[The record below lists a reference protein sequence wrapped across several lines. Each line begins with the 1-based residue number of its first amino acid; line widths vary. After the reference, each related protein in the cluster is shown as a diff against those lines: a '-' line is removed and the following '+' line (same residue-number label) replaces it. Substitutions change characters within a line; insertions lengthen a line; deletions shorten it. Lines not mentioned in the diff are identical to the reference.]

1 MTGTNIM
8 CIFTTLIFVD
18 VVKLR
23 NTYINVVLAKFSKY
37 STSIQ
42 RSFLKRKRDYEL
54 DACKYLETNC
64 QIAKT
69 FFMGGTN
76 KERKIP

>member
-1 MTGTNIM
+1 VEKEKNDQQIYIILSSNIYMTGTNIM

-42 RSFLKRKRDYEL
+42 RSFLKRKWDY
-54 DACKYLETNC
+54 
-64 QIAKT
+64 
-69 FFMGGTN
+69 
-76 KERKIP
+76 